1 MTALKWKE
9 REDMLT
15 SNINSVKLLARL
27 RRADWRV
34 ALIASAT
41 LAASASA
48 SQAQVDLKTFADEKG
63 YLNVKALTCA
73 QLANTTQDDANF
85 LGVWYSGWFNGHMKR
100 HAININ
106 RTKTGIHEVIE
117 YCKANPDKKVVDAVE
132 VYVKK
137 VQAGGQ

>member
-15 SNINSVKLLARL
+15 SNINSIKLLARL
-27 RRADWRV
+27 RRLDWRV
-34 ALIASAT
+34 ALVASAA

-73 QLANTTQDDANF
+73 QLANTTRDDANF
-85 LGVWYSGWFNGHMKR
+85 LGVWYSGWFNGHLKR

-106 RTKTGIHEVIE
+106 RTKDGIHEVIE
-117 YCKANPDKKVVDAVE
+117 YCKTNPDKKVVDAVE
-132 VYVKK
+132 VYVKN
-137 VQAGGQ
+137 VQEGGQ